1 MEEKQI
7 EMKRAHRL
15 TMEGRRCAAI
25 TGVSDVLS
33 FDVGEVVLQ
42 TEDGLLMIKGE
53 ELHVSR
59 LTLEKARWTS
69 MEKSIVSPTPE
80 AREKRRIGTV
90 PASKGCFSR

>member
-7 EMKRAHRL
+7 EMKRAHKV
-15 TMEGRRCAAI
+15 TMEGRRSGTV

-33 FDVGEVVLQ
+33 FDVGEVVLR

-59 LTLEKARWTS
+59 LTLEKGEVDLS
-69 MEKSIVSPTPE
+69 GKIDSIQYSDV
-80 AREKRRIGTV
+80 
-90 PASKGCFSR
+90 SKGKGSQGESLLGRLFK

>member
-7 EMKRAHRL
+7 EMKRAHKV
-15 TMEGRRCAAI
+15 TMEGRRSGTV

-33 FDVGEVVLQ
+33 FDVGEVVLR

-59 LTLEKARWTS
+59 LTLEKGEVDIDGKIDSLTYTGGQGKKADKGTS
-69 MEKSIVSPTPE
+69 LFRKI
-80 AREKRRIGTV
+80 
-90 PASKGCFSR
+90 FQ

>member
-59 LTLEKARWTS
+59 LTLEKGEVDLDGKIDSLTYTGSQGKKADRNGS
-69 MEKSIVSPTPE
+69 
-80 AREKRRIGTV
+80 RFKRM
-90 PASKGCFSR
+90 CQ